1 MQPTPNYL
9 RFLTPNNSK
18 PQIPLFVYLP
28 GMDGTGGL
36 LRSQIPYL
44 SSPSVLP
51 ISEDSS
57 YPHLS
62 TLERNLTG
70 VYRQKTSPWDT
81 IGLIEGFD
89 IRCLS
94 IPVDDRSNWDE
105 MVNQTVSF
113 LQRELERGQK
123 RPIYLCGESF
133 GACLAMQVA
142 MRAPE
147 LIDRVILV
155 NPASSM
161 RHQPLIQWGSSL
173 TQWVP
178 TPLYSMSVYGLLPFL
193 GALER
198 MDSLHRRALLDAMRS
213 VPHGTTVWRLNLVRD
228 FALRLN
234 ESQLSRLKM
243 PVLMIASGRDRLLPS
258 ITEAEN
264 LVKCLPN
271 AQMVILP
278 DSGHACLLE
287 TEVNLWEILQKVW

>member
-1 MQPTPNYL
+1 MQPTRNYL
-9 RFLTPNNSK
+9 RFLNPNNGK

-44 SSPSVLP
+44 SPPSLP
-51 ISEDSS
+51 TISKDLS

-62 TLERNLTG
+62 TFERKRTFL
-70 VYRQKTSPWDT
+70 YREESGQWDT
-81 IGLIEGFD
+81 EGLIEGFD

-94 IPVDDRSNWDE
+94 IPPDDRSNWDE
-105 MVNQTVSF
+105 MVNQTLSF
-113 LQRELERGQK
+113 LQGELERGQK

-161 RHQPLIQWGSSL
+161 RHQPLIHWGSSL

-198 MDSLHRRALLDAMRS
+198 MDSLHRMALLDAMRS

-234 ESQLSRLKM
+234 KSLLTPLKM
-243 PVLMIASGRDRLLPS
+243 PVLVIASGRDRLLPS